1 MSTTFDPS
9 GPAQHDGVYG
19 LPTSAEQARVVLVPV
34 PWEPTTSYRKGTAGG
49 PANILDASRQVDLF
63 DLEYGRPYEAGLA
76 MLPPDPEIVRLN
88 LEACGLAQPII
99 DRGGA
104 LDSPALAQD
113 LVRVNELCDQ
123 LNQRVEELCEGWLER
138 GKLVGVVGGDHA
150 SPFGLIK
157 ALARRHP
164 GLGVLHVDA
173 HADLRVAYEG
183 FTFSHA
189 SILHN
194 VHERVA
200 EVAKIVQVGVR
211 DLSEEEHLFSA
222 GSARIETFY
231 DRDLAERAFEG
242 EPFARVAA
250 DIASRLPRDVYV
262 SFDID
267 GLEPSLCPGT
277 GTPVPGGLSF
287 RQACALLSAV
297 VKSGRRIVGFDLN
310 EVSGNDPWDGIV
322 GARVLY
328 KLIGALL
335 RSNP

>member
-1 MSTTFDPS
+1 MSTFDPS

-19 LPTSAEQARVVLVPV
+19 LPTRAEDARVVLVPV

-49 PANILDASRQVDLF
+49 PANILEASRQVDLF
-63 DLEYGRPYEAGLA
+63 DLEHGRPYEAGIA
-76 MLPPDPEIVRLN
+76 MLPPDAEIVRLN
-88 LEACGLAQPII
+88 LEACALAQPII

-104 LDSPALAQD
+104 DTPALARD
-113 LVRVNELCDQ
+113 LERVNALCAELDA
-123 LNQRVEELCEGWLER
+123 RVEELCDTWLGR

-150 SPFGLIK
+150 SPFGLIR

-183 FTFSHA
+183 FACSHA
-189 SILHN
+189 SIMHN
-194 VHERVA
+194 VHERIADVS
-200 EVAKIVQVGVR
+200 KIVQVAVR
-211 DLSEEEHLFSA
+211 DLSEDEHAFAEASP
-222 GSARIETFY
+222 RITTFY
-231 DRDLAERAFEG
+231 DRDLAARAFDG

-250 DIASRLPRDVYV
+250 DIVSRLPRDVYV

-277 GTPVPGGLSF
+277 GTPVPGGLGF
-287 RQACALLSAV
+287 REACALLATLAS
-297 VKSGRRIVGFDLN
+297 SGRRVVGFDLN
-310 EVSGNDPWDGIV
+310 EVSGNDAWDGMV

-328 KLIGALL
+328 KLIGASL
-335 RSNP
+335 RSLG